1 MYFPILGLLS
11 LAGSILCAPS
21 LTQNRAE
28 DWKTA
33 LGWDGKTT
41 TPAQLDPSNVIK
53 PTPGKPAPAAISGG
67 AFFCS
72 DADFKGQCLYVARF
86 AENQC
91 INFGN
96 EFNNQVTS
104 FGPDQG
110 LACTLYDD
118 WDCKGRTPGGV
129 IVYPGVTNLSVYG
142 FNDKAKSFRCRA
154 A

>member
-53 PTPGKPAPAAISGG
+53 PTPGVSMYSSQVDSAI
-67 AFFCS
+67 
-72 DADFKGQCLYVARF
+72 
-86 AENQC
+86 
-91 INFGN
+91 INFLYLSLLETGTRRH
-96 EFNNQVTS
+96 QWR
-104 FGPDQG
+104 G
-110 LACTLYDD
+110 LFLQ
-118 WDCKGRTPGGV
+118 
-129 IVYPGVTNLSVYG
+129 
-142 FNDKAKSFRCRA
+142 RC
-154 A
+154 